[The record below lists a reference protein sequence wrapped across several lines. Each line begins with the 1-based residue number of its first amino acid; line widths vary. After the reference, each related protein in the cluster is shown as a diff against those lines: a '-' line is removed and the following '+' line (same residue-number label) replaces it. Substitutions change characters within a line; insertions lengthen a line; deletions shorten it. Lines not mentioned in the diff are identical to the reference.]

1 MPPFKI
7 AAAQVP
13 SVRGDLEANIATHAA
28 AIAQAARRQVSVLI
42 FPELWLTG
50 YEPVLAREL
59 AMTPQAAR
67 LAPLVAL
74 AKRHE
79 IAAVVGAPL
88 EVGADK
94 PALGAIVLGADGSV
108 RTYCKMHLGTSERP
122 WFSPGDQPFV
132 LSGGS
137 HKVGLAICA
146 DTSQPSH
153 PQAYAD
159 LGADIYA
166 AGVFLNREW
175 YETDAPRLADYA
187 ARHKMLTLMANHA
200 ASTGTLAS
208 VGKSTLWSPSG
219 AVLAQAESDETSLL
233 IATATG
239 PAWQGE
245 VVRM

>member
-7 AAAQVP
+7 AAAQIP

-28 AIAQAARRQVSVLI
+28 AIAQAASRQVSVLI
-42 FPELWLTG
+42 FPELSLTG
-50 YEPVLAREL
+50 YEPHLARDL
-59 AMTPQAAR
+59 AMTPQDDR

-74 AKRHE
+74 ARRHA

-88 EVGADK
+88 EHSADK

-122 WFSPGDQPFV
+122 WFSPGERPFL
-132 LSGGS
+132 LSALG

-166 AGVFLNREW
+166 AGVFLNHEW
-175 YETDAPRLADYA
+175 YPTDAPRLADYA
-187 ARHKMLTLMANHA
+187 ARHKMLTLLANHA
-200 ASTGTLAS
+200 ASTGTYTS
-208 VGKSTLWSPSG
+208 VGKSTLWSPDG
-219 AVLAQAESDETSLL
+219 AVLAQAESDETALL
-233 IATATG
+233 IATADG
-239 PAWQGE
+239 AGWWGE
-245 VVRM
+245 AVTI